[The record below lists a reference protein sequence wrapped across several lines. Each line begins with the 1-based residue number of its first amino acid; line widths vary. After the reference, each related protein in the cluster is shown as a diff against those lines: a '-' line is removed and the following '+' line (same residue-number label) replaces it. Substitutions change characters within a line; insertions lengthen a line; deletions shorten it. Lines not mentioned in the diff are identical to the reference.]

1 MGVRVMLS
9 TQDMG
14 SMNTMQVMAP
24 GQNVKGTQ
32 LRGLDMLGVA
42 LSTACLIHCTLLP
55 LILALLPMFGSHF
68 QLDEKWHWIIT
79 GLIVP
84 VALIALLTGWKRHHR
99 NIVLKLGAVSLIM
112 ILGAPF
118 CHGLAGH
125 VVEECIAT
133 AGGLILISAHI
144 INHKT
149 LHRLGCQCGCR

>member
-1 MGVRVMLS
+1 MLS
-9 TQDMG
+9 AQDIG
-14 SMNTMQVMAP
+14 SMNTMQVIAP
-24 GQNVKGTQ
+24 AQNVKGTQ

-84 VALIALLTGWKRHHR
+84 VALIALVTGWKRHHR

-118 CHGLAGH
+118 CHELLGH
-125 VVEECIAT
+125 FFEECIAT

-149 LHRLGCQCGCR
+149 LHQLGRRCGCCQH

>member
-1 MGVRVMLS
+1 MLS
-9 TQDMG
+9 TQDI
-14 SMNTMQVMAP
+14 SVNSISAMNSRQE
-24 GQNVKGTQ
+24 GKGMR

-68 QLDEKWHWIIT
+68 HLDEKWHWIIT

-84 VALIALLTGWKRHHR
+84 VALIALFTGWKRHHR
-99 NIVLKLGAVSLIM
+99 NIVLKLGAVSLVM

-118 CHGLAGH
+118 CHEWLGH
-125 VVEECIAT
+125 VFEECIAT
-133 AGGLILISAHI
+133 AGGLMLISAHI

-149 LHRLGCQCGCR
+149 LHQLGSKCGCC